1 MDFDLSEEQTLL
13 KANVERLAES
23 LGRFANT
30 TSRYPS
36 RTTSDREAWSRFAEL
51 GLLAL
56 PFSPED
62 GGLGGTSIETMLV
75 AEALGRHLCPLPY
88 VASIVLAGSLLRFG
102 ATAEQRRSLVPNI
115 IDGTDIIAF
124 AFQEPGARYDLADV
138 QATAKWSGSQWEL
151 VGHKCGVVA
160 GDEARWIIVSA
171 RVAGSRFDQDGIG
184 LFLVEAGIPGLS
196 RRSYVAQ
203 DGTRGA
209 EIILSNVCVAADA
222 KLDASTKSISVIE
235 RAADCAQAANVAECV
250 GLMESMLNITVLY
263 LKTRKQFGKAIAE
276 FQALQHRAA
285 DMLVALEQARSM
297 ALYAAAMVEH
307 EKAEERRRAL
317 AAAKI
322 QVGESLR
329 FIAFNAVQ
337 LHGGI
342 GVTEE
347 CAIGPLFKR
356 ATVLGMYLG
365 DAEHHLARLTEAGG
379 LAELRTAE
387 K

>member
-209 EIILSNVCVAADA
+209 EIILSNV
-222 KLDASTKSISVIE
+222 
-235 RAADCAQAANVAECV
+235 
-250 GLMESMLNITVLY
+250 
-263 LKTRKQFGKAIAE
+263 
-276 FQALQHRAA
+276 
-285 DMLVALEQARSM
+285 
-297 ALYAAAMVEH
+297 
-307 EKAEERRRAL
+307 RRCR
-317 AAAKI
+317 
-322 QVGESLR
+322 R
-329 FIAFNAVQ
+329 
-337 LHGGI
+337 
-342 GVTEE
+342 
-347 CAIGPLFKR
+347 
-356 ATVLGMYLG
+356 
-365 DAEHHLARLTEAGG
+365 
-379 LAELRTAE
+379 
-387 K
+387 